1 MNAEAAGRSRRTLR
15 QVQRNDNITR
25 GKAICKN

>member
-1 MNAEAAGRSRRTLR
+1 MDAEAAGRSRRALR
-15 QVQRNDNITR
+15 QVQDDNITR